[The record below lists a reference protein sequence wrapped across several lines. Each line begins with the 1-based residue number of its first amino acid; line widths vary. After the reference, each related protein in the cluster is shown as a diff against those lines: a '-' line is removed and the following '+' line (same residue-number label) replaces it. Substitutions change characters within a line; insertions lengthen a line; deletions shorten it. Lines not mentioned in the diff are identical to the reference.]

1 MENINIYDKK
11 WSDLGAKEK
20 SQLILA
26 YSFAGASILLGF
38 ISFIWLTYIPG
49 SVIAMSTMYGSMACA
64 VLGIGMYFKSEL
76 VEFKT
81 DVKKK
86 LDGLDKEID
95 ERVKSDMKS
104 DLISLKKDSKP
115 EDK

>member
-1 MENINIYDKK
+1 MENFEITYDKK
-11 WSDLGAKEK
+11 WKDLGARER
-20 SQLILA
+20 SQLIIA
-26 YSFAGASILLGF
+26 YSFAAASILLGF

-49 SVIAMSTMYGSMACA
+49 SVIAMSAMYGSMACA

-95 ERVKSDMKS
+95 EK
-104 DLISLKKDSKP
+104 LKKDLKP

>member
-49 SVIAMSTMYGSMACA
+49 SVLGACGMYGSFACA
-64 VLGIGMYFKSEL
+64 ILGIGVYL
-76 VEFKT
+76 KT
-81 DVKKK
+81 QILEMKTEVKNK
-86 LDGLDKEID
+86 LAVLDKEID
-95 ERVKSDMKS
+95 ERM
-104 DLISLKKDSKP
+104 KKDLEP